1 MHTIIIDGKEY
12 KIKGP
17 ICDLIIM
24 ISKERDELRKLVN
37 KMIDSTFNDIIH

>member
-1 MHTIIIDGKEY
+1 MYTIIIDRKEY

-24 ISKERDELRKLVN
+24 ISKERDELQKLVN
-37 KMIDSTFNDIIH
+37 KSAGFISNTIH